1 MWPGLA
7 GGYDDEGTGATAIVK
22 LPGGRLAVAGRFDYA
37 DGLPIRSPAVWDGRA
52 WAPLGS
58 KLPAPPRDL
67 AVTSDGVVWAAG
79 PSYVARL
86 DGVVWQLLVE
96 GDGRYGIEVIDD
108 ALYVHGRF
116 SSIGGIEAHGL
127 ARWDGA
133 WSSLGLPAG
142 SGVASVVRDG
152 DDLCVGGGITL
163 APTMYVGAACRRDGE
178 WTPLGTDP
186 TFSVSTLARGADGR
200 WFAGGWISFY
210 TQDGDTLGLGIAR
223 LGEDGVWA
231 PLDGG
236 LYGPDGFFPE
246 PIVTRILAD
255 GDGVIVSGNFV
266 LAGSAR
272 MHAGGIARWSAR
284 EGWRPIANKLGHD
297 DVVWD
302 VLLDGERLHVAG
314 TFGGLGTAIAPF
326 VATVEPT
333 GDVTRWSAVDPLV
346 VAGAAAVIG
355 TRDRVFVVGQLAT
368 DGVRDASVL
377 AIGADGVHVPAQPR
391 GGRYGEKRA
400 VALADGSLVLDSGD
414 LLERWDGAR
423 WSTLSEDR
431 VAPLAATDD
440 GGFVGVRGDG
450 YGPGG
455 RVVRWRDGEWST
467 LGTFTEPL
475 VALAVHDGAVFA
487 AFTSHEYGGTSLRE
501 LRDETWSERWRD
513 RQLGVHTMVSSPSLG
528 VVLATTGGALAY
540 DGETWRMLD
549 HARTSAL
556 AACESGVI
564 TAGYEGERAAI
575 VLHTP
580 GGTTPIVDV
589 DGMVTALAARPDGV
603 FVSSADP
610 RRPNLRRWT
619 TAPARAR

>member
-186 TFSVSTLARGADGR
+186 TFSVSTLARGPDGR
-200 WFAGGWISFY
+200 WFAGGDIRYY
-210 TQDGDTLGLGIAR
+210 TDEGDNLGLGVAR

-246 PIVTRILAD
+246 PVVTRILAD

-266 LAGSAR
+266 SAGPAR
-272 MHAGGIARWSAR
+272 TPAGGIARWSAR
-284 EGWRPIANKLGHD
+284 EGWRPIADKLGRF
-297 DVVWD
+297 DVVSD

-377 AIGADGVHVPAQPR
+377 AIDADGVHVPTQPR

-400 VALADGSLVLDSGD
+400 VALADGSLVLASGD

-423 WSTLSEDR
+423 WTTLSSEHA
-431 VAPLAATDD
+431 VAPMAATDD
-440 GGFVGVRGDG
+440 GGFVGVRAET
-450 YGPGG
+450 
-455 RVVRWRDGEWST
+455 VVRWRDGEWST
-467 LGTFTEPL
+467 LGAFTEPL

-501 LRDETWSERWRD
+501 LRDEAWTERWRD
-513 RQLGVHTMVSSPSLG
+513 RQLVVHTMVSSPSLG
-528 VVLATTGGALAY
+528 VVLGTSAGALAY

-549 HARTSAL
+549 RVRTSAL

-564 TAGYEGERAAI
+564 AAGVEGERAAMG
-575 VLHTP
+575 LHTP

-589 DGMVTALAARPDGV
+589 DDIVTALAARPDGV

-610 RRPNLRRWT
+610 RRPHLRRWS